1 MRPLYCYLVLVLD
14 LKEWLHRRNKEREIR
29 NNRFQFFNPKSRHN
43 SHLRFLSSHII
54 SPISRF
60 FMSSDRSRDSIS
72 HSRLAPSLNNK
83 IGLHNLLVF
92 RWAGK
97 VQALTSSYYIGAQEI
112 ILVYDGTR

>member
-1 MRPLYCYLVLVLD
+1 MVCITSLYFHCYLFFIGVSD
-14 LKEWLHRRNKEREIR
+14 LKDINK
-29 NNRFQFFNPKSRHN
+29 
-43 SHLRFLSSHII
+43 FLAIVTNLSLLLL
-54 SPISRF
+54 RF